1 MAKNTDI
8 SLRNKVIYSVYVRNH
23 TNDGTFNAVA
33 DDLDRI
39 KSLGTDIIW
48 FMPIHPIG
56 VKNKKGSLG
65 CPYANKDYR
74 TTNPEYGTMD
84 DFKNLVEKIHAKSM
98 KCMIDV
104 VYNHTSPDSN
114 LSVEHP
120 EFFYRKPDGNFGNK
134 VGDWSDIID
143 LDYSN
148 KELWKYQIDSLVMW
162 AKIVDGFRCDVASF
176 VPVEFWKQA
185 REAVA
190 KVNPDCIWLAESVH
204 SSFNVFSRKSGIY
217 TASDYELFDAFDMEY
232 DYDIREVFDKYLKG
246 KTTLSNYMDMFN
258 YQEAIYPQNYDKM
271 RCLENHDQ
279 PRICHY
285 VKNRSDLENYTAFL
299 YFLKGSTLIYAG
311 QEFGCDETPS
321 LFDKDVF
328 PRNTG
333 IDISSLLAKLD
344 TIKKTVLDDDD
355 YFRADADDE
364 NDIAIFERDNN
375 KSKKVGIFSLKSK
388 SADVKVD
395 LPDGDYKN
403 VASFVAVLPAND
415 PEILV
420 YVMLDDPN
428 NARTDYSSILAAPV
442 AGNIISEVAP
452 YLGIATDGEDRSGTI
467 VTVPNLVGTEW
478 SNAQV
483 QLNIQGLKHQLQ
495 ESQSSQSAAPVTYQY
510 PHAGSKVPYGTTI
523 YLYTDTY
530 EGSHTEVPDVTGK
543 SPDFARQMLSA
554 AGLNCVVEGSGTVQ
568 AQSAEPGS
576 SVQRG
581 TIITLTCG

>member
-1 MAKNTDI
+1 MAKNTEI

-33 DDLDRI
+33 EDLARI

-84 DFKNLVEKIHAKSM
+84 DFKSLVEKIHAKGM
-98 KCMIDV
+98 KCIIDI

-120 EFFYRKPDGNFGNK
+120 EFFYRKPDGSFGNK

-148 KELWKYQIDSLVMW
+148 KELWQYQIDSLVMW

-246 KTTLSNYMDMFN
+246 ETTLSNYMDMFN

-271 RCLENHDQ
+271 RFLENHDQ

-285 VKNRSDLENYTAFL
+285 VKNKSDLENYTAFL

-333 IDISSLLAKLD
+333 IDLSELLAKLD

-355 YFRADADDE
+355 YFKADADDE
-364 NDIAIFERDNN
+364 NDIAILERDNN

-403 VASFVAVLPAND
+403 
-415 PEILV
+415 EI
-420 YVMLDDPN
+420 
-428 NARTDYSSILAAPV
+428 S
-442 AGNIISEVAP
+442 
-452 YLGIATDGEDRSGTI
+452 GET
-467 VTVPNLVGTEW
+467 VTV
-478 SNAQV
+478 SN
-483 QLNIQGLKHQLQ
+483 
-495 ESQSSQSAAPVTYQY
+495 
-510 PHAGSKVPYGTTI
+510 
-523 YLYTDTY
+523 
-530 EGSHTEVPDVTGK
+530 GK
-543 SPDFARQMLSA
+543 IHCDGKA
-554 AGLNCVVEGSGTVQ
+554 
-568 AQSAEPGS
+568 
-576 SVQRG
+576 
-581 TIITLTCG
+581 IIIRK

>member
-1 MAKNTDI
+1 MAKNTEI

-33 DDLDRI
+33 EDLDRI

-84 DFKNLVEKIHAKSM
+84 DFKSLVEKIHAKGM
-98 KCMIDV
+98 KCIIDV

-148 KELWKYQIDSLVMW
+148 KELCQYQIDSLVMW

-185 REAVA
+185 RKAVA

-246 KTTLSNYMDMFN
+246 ETTLSNYMDMFN
-258 YQEAIYPQNYDKM
+258 YQEASYPQKYDRM
-271 RCLENHDQ
+271 RCLEIHDE

-285 VKNRSDLENYTAFL
+285 VKEKSDLENYTAFL

-333 IDISSLLAKLD
+333 IDLSNLFAKLD

-355 YFRADADDE
+355 YFKADADDE
-364 NDIAIFERDNN
+364 NDIAILERDNN

-403 VASFVAVLPAND
+403 
-415 PEILV
+415 EI
-420 YVMLDDPN
+420 
-428 NARTDYSSILAAPV
+428 S
-442 AGNIISEVAP
+442 
-452 YLGIATDGEDRSGTI
+452 GET
-467 VTVPNLVGTEW
+467 VTV
-478 SNAQV
+478 SN
-483 QLNIQGLKHQLQ
+483 
-495 ESQSSQSAAPVTYQY
+495 
-510 PHAGSKVPYGTTI
+510 
-523 YLYTDTY
+523 
-530 EGSHTEVPDVTGK
+530 GK
-543 SPDFARQMLSA
+543 IHCNGNA
-554 AGLNCVVEGSGTVQ
+554 
-568 AQSAEPGS
+568 
-576 SVQRG
+576 
-581 TIITLTCG
+581 IIIRK

>member
-1 MAKNTDI
+1 MAKNTEI

-33 DDLDRI
+33 EDLDRI

-84 DFKNLVEKIHAKSM
+84 DFKSLVEKIHAKGM
-98 KCMIDV
+98 KCIIDV

-120 EFFYRKPDGNFGNK
+120 EFFYRKSDGNFGNK

-148 KELWKYQIDSLVMW
+148 KELWQYQIDSLVMW

-246 KTTLSNYMDMFN
+246 ETSLSHYLDMFN

-333 IDISSLLAKLD
+333 IDLSNLLAKLD

-355 YFRADADDE
+355 YFKADADDE
-364 NDIAIFERDNN
+364 NDIAILERDNN

-403 VASFVAVLPAND
+403 EISGETVAV
-415 PEILV
+415 
-420 YVMLDDPN
+420 
-428 NARTDYSSILAAPV
+428 
-442 AGNIISEVAP
+442 
-452 YLGIATDGEDRSGTI
+452 
-467 VTVPNLVGTEW
+467 
-478 SNAQV
+478 SN
-483 QLNIQGLKHQLQ
+483 
-495 ESQSSQSAAPVTYQY
+495 
-510 PHAGSKVPYGTTI
+510 
-523 YLYTDTY
+523 
-530 EGSHTEVPDVTGK
+530 GK
-543 SPDFARQMLSA
+543 IGRAH
-554 AGLNCVVEGSGTVQ
+554 V
-568 AQSAEPGS
+568 
-576 SVQRG
+576 
-581 TIITLTCG
+581 